1 MKLVFVIGMP
11 GGGTSAV
18 AGILTKNGFW
28 NRGYNDPYFEDRHAA
43 CLYTS
48 TLWYK
53 PSSLPDND
61 IVVNYFEKYNQDAID
76 AGYDKAVSKIAW
88 HMLWSHEVLAKQ
100 DIEVLLVARDPITN
114 GKSIVHRFGARPGG
128 RDAYEL
134 AAEGQHRIWWLN
146 EKYGWPV
153 WTFGKNSDIKD
164 LESILGVGL
173 PNKWFE
179 GSKVRF

>member
-1 MKLVFVIGMP
+1 MKLVFVAGMP

-28 NRGYNDPYFEDRHAA
+28 NRGHKDPYFEDHHAS

-53 PSSLPDND
+53 PSTLPDID
-61 IVVNYFEKYNQDAID
+61 KTVNYFQKYKQDAIG
-76 AGYDKAVSKIAW
+76 AGYDKAVVKIAW
-88 HMLWSHEVLAKQ
+88 HMLWSPEILAQ
-100 DIEVLLVARDPITN
+100 NDLDVLLIARDPITN
-114 GKSIVHRFGARPGG
+114 GKSIVNRFGCRPGG

-134 AAEGQHRIWWLN
+134 ALEGQSRIKALSKIYNWN
-146 EKYGWPV
+146 V
-153 WTFGKNSDIKD
+153 WTFGKNSDIQE

-173 PNKWFE
+173 PNPWFKSE
-179 GSKVRF
+179 AIKF